1 MVREKEGL
9 KPSQELAI
17 RTDYEKQRGYL
28 EALAGSISRAC
39 EAVLT
44 CNDVPYHSVKARVK
58 SLPSSL
64 DKIVRKRYEPSLQ
77 QVEDLVGIRV
87 ICLYPRH
94 IDPIV
99 SLLEHEFTVLEKVDK
114 RPAPGTTQFGY
125 SSVHLICTLM
135 NTPRANLPE
144 HTGMQDMRFEIQV
157 RTILQ
162 EAWAEIEHGLIYK
175 SEGSAPEEIRRQ
187 IARVSA
193 VLEMADE
200 DFQRVYDLRETY
212 VQKLKETDLKE
223 LSDEPLNADSLMEV
237 IERKLPWAVGWKEIH
252 KHRLTSDVATLLFHM
267 QELDVTK
274 VQQLVFLIDKWHDAE
289 YEESKKGYLITSG
302 QKEPATEEERT
313 YTAKWEND
321 LSRKWHERA
330 KQYFLPIGFIR
341 GVLMYEFPDYKARL
355 EGGRYA

>member
-1 MVREKEGL
+1 MGREKKGL

-28 EALAGSISRAC
+28 EALADSISRAC

-58 SLPSSL
+58 SIPSTL
-64 DKIVRKRYEPSLQ
+64 DKIVRKRYEHSLQ
-77 QVEDLVGIRV
+77 QVEDLVGVRV

-144 HTGMQDMRFEIQV
+144 HTGMQDIRFEIQV

-175 SEGSAPEEIRRQ
+175 SEGSAPEEIGRQ

-237 IERKLPWAVGWKEIH
+237 IERKLPWAAGWKDLCGQE
-252 KHRLTSDVATLLFHM
+252 LTSDVADLLFDM
-267 QELDVTK
+267 QQLDVTK
-274 VQQLVFLIDKWHDAE
+274 VQQLVVLIDKWQDAE
-289 YEESKKGYLITSG
+289 HEESEKGYLIMTG
-302 QKEPATEEERT
+302 QKKPETEKEEM
-313 YTAKWEND
+313 YTDEGVND
-321 LSRKWHERA
+321 FSRKWHERT

-341 GVLMYEFPDYKARL
+341 GVLMHEFPDYKERV
-355 EGGRYA
+355 EGRT